1 MLGDYREFRSDDIG
15 FTYHRASK
23 ISIYNKLIPVKKWG
37 HKKRGVKSLNL
48 TNY

>member
-37 HKKRGVKSLNL
+37 SNL
-48 TNY
+48 